1 MNTKCACLLVAA
13 MLFSNTA
20 RATLID
26 FDDGV
31 AGDIID
37 GRYVDRGVRFA
48 NAVRVSNFGLN
59 GFSGPYGISAIGAF
73 QWLSDNPIVAYFSKA
88 VTDVSFVGIDVG
100 DNGLRLDAYD
110 AEAGGNLI
118 GFAQVFGEN
127 LGNNQFFMLAVNA
140 KLIKRVEIFQIQQVS
155 IDGIVIED
163 LRFSA
168 VPLPA
173 SGLLMAIGLS
183 GWRLLNRRSQQC
195 LRIDTSLNA

>member
-118 GFAQVFGEN
+118 DFAQVFGEN

-140 KLIKRVEIFQIQQVS
+140 KLIKRVEIYQIQQVS